1 MIYDIYVEN
10 DDKDYRDVRLDM
22 ALEDYTE
29 DTYSVVLTLDRDYG
43 TRCLGGVLYG
53 AGDKFFVELNKNDV
67 PEWVKRLTITL
78 TPRMHEVMSDY
89 MNKPITR
96 FMDE

>member
-10 DDKDYRDVRLDM
+10 DDSDYRDVRLDM

-43 TRCLGGVLYG
+43 TRSMGDVLY
-53 AGDKFFVELNKNDV
+53 AASMQFFVA
-67 PEWVKRLTITL
+67 I
-78 TPRMHEVMSDY
+78 
-89 MNKPITR
+89 
-96 FMDE
+96 